1 MKSPNL
7 ECADVRQNLYLLL
20 GGELESAQLETAT
33 EEHLG
38 RCAACRLELESAKRS
53 RELYLT
59 AAVDTDSEELDLWPG
74 IRSRLYS
81 EQLLAPRSV
90 PSTSTPSERPSF
102 SLLRRM
108 APVPAVF
115 AAAAA
120 LLIALPFL
128 REQLQTPGDTST
140 TPIIARPVSTT
151 GATLDLPS
159 AVDPRLVADQGVR
172 LRPVL
177 IGDESLIER
186 NNRILQ
192 EQLLNPV
199 PGAEANGTHPF
210 ESSIYDVVNQRQLR

>member
-20 GGELESAQLETAT
+20 GGELDSAQLETAT

-38 RCAACRLELESAKRS
+38 RCAACRVELESAKRS

-90 PSTSTPSERPSF
+90 PSASTPSERPRL
-102 SLLRRM
+102 SLLRRV
-108 APVPAVF
+108 APITAVF

-128 REQLQTPGDTST
+128 REQLQTPGDSSEL
-140 TPIIARPVSTT
+140 PIVAQPVSTD
-151 GATLDLPS
+151 ATLDLPS
-159 AVDPRLVADQGVR
+159 SPDPSLVAGQGMR

-177 IGDESLIER
+177 TGDESLIER
-186 NNRILQ
+186 DQRLLQ

-210 ESSIYDVVNQRQLR
+210 ESSIYGVVNQRKLR

>member
-1 MKSPNL
+1 M
-7 ECADVRQNLYLLL
+7 RQNLYLLL

-38 RCAACRLELESAKRS
+38 RCADCRLELESAKRS

-81 EQLLAPRSV
+81 EQLLAPRSA
-90 PSTSTPSERPSF
+90 PSASTPSERPRF
-102 SLLRRM
+102 SLLRRV
-108 APVPAVF
+108 APVTAVF

-120 LLIALPFL
+120 LLISLPFL
-128 REQLQTPGDTST
+128 LEQFQTLGDTNEVPT
-140 TPIIARPVSTT
+140 IARPDQGRPVLG
-151 GATLDLPS
+151 GATIDLPS
-159 AVDPRLVADQGVR
+159 AVDESLVADQGGR

-177 IGDESLIER
+177 RGDESLIER
-186 NNRILQ
+186 DNRLLE